1 MLLLYIFGPIAVFI
15 LATFASVRIYRRR
28 KKTREA
34 AEKQA
39 EKTAEFYDLLARA
52 EQGDVWAQ
60 DWLVDGGWRHEG
72 HAEDTIRLET
82 NKKIVEARRKQK
94 EIQRDWERFGE
105 PTKRSHAAWQKAVGT
120 KEEPALFVA
129 FVLAFGDASAF
140 GRASGEETRG
150 RLVEE
155 LGFDYE
161 EAKSRLQ
168 KVVLERYEM
177 LVPQLQESQDAFLEL
192 RGLIPETR
200 EKYGAYAYASVQP
213 LKYPAGW
220 NKAVA
225 RFLENPAV
233 EEFVERGDGPAP
245 GQVLQWGE
253 EALRDRDIVKAK
265 LVLAYASKDHYWRLE
280 LGGVLNHM
288 LGEFVAE
295 YHASLAAKA
304 SAITDTEPSV

>member
-1 MLLLYIFGPIAVFI
+1 MLFLYIFGPIAVFI

-34 AEKQA
+34 AEKRA
-39 EKTAEFYDLLARA
+39 AKTAEFYDLLERA
-52 EQGDVWAQ
+52 EKGDTQAQ
-60 DWLVDGGWRHEG
+60 DALVDGKWRHEG
-72 HAEDTIRLET
+72 HAENTARLEA
-82 NKKIVEARRKQK
+82 NKKLVEARRKQK
-94 EIQRDWERFGE
+94 EIQRDWERYGE
-105 PTKRSHAAWQKAVGT
+105 PVKRAHAEWQKAVST

-129 FVLAFGDASAF
+129 FVLAFGNASAF

-161 EAKSRLQ
+161 ETKSRLQ

-177 LVPQLQESQDAFLEL
+177 LVPKMLEDQESFLEL

-200 EKYGAYAYASVQP
+200 DKYGEYYYAGVKP

-265 LVLAYASKDHYWRLE
+265 LTLAYASKDHYWRLE

-304 SAITDTEPSV
+304 SAITEPSV